1 MHILL
6 AADLPWP
13 GGGWGGH
20 RYVASQSVVQVTLLP
35 LLLPSQ
41 ATKKEIIKLILPFCV
56 SAYGLGSRE
65 CLRSKGR
72 DKAVVTR
79 HIVAFLCF

>member
-6 AADLPWP
+6 AADLPWS
-13 GGGWGGH
+13 GGRGGH
-20 RYVASQSVVQVTLLP
+20 RYVASQCVVQVTLLP

-56 SAYGLGSRE
+56 SAYGLGS
-65 CLRSKGR
+65 
-72 DKAVVTR
+72 DP
-79 HIVAFLCF
+79 

>member
-20 RYVASQSVVQVTLLP
+20 RYVASQCVVQVTLLP

-56 SAYGLGSRE
+56 SAYGLGS
-65 CLRSKGR
+65 
-72 DKAVVTR
+72 DP
-79 HIVAFLCF
+79 

>member
-20 RYVASQSVVQVTLLP
+20 RYVASQCVVGAGHSAAAAAAV
-35 LLLPSQ
+35 PSN
-41 ATKKEIIKLILPFCV
+41 KKGNNKINFAILCV
-56 SAYGLGSRE
+56 SLWAG
-65 CLRSKGR
+65 
-72 DKAVVTR
+72 
-79 HIVAFLCF
+79 